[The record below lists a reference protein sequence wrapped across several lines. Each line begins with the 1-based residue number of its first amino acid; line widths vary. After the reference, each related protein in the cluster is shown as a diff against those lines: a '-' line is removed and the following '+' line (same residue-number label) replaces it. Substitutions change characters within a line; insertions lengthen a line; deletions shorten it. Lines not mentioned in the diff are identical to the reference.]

1 MLFSL
6 LWYIQYIIYS
16 YSKFINYSECTL
28 RFKGLKLGLCLVFA
42 VLSKQGMAITDINL
56 QLKWT
61 HQFQFAGYYVAKQQ
75 GFYKEAGLN
84 VTILPADPDNPDT
97 FSKVLAGQAQFGVGH
112 SGILQQ
118 RIAGKPL
125 VAMAAI
131 LQFSPYCWMV
141 KKSSDIFHP
150 RDFVN
155 KRISSISRKE
165 NAELLVM
172 LERSGINTDS
182 LPAYGSDNHSA
193 NWLTGVID
201 AMQVYVT
208 NEPYIMREQGID
220 FRLICPQKYGI
231 NVYSDILYTTENMLQ
246 QQPETVEAFYQASLK
261 GWRYAMMHM
270 DEAIALTQHD
280 YAPQKSFSQ
289 LAYEAEVLSDYI
301 LPAGTNLGA
310 MSIAKW
316 RLIADLYGIEQT
328 AFNQAQNGFIYQYAE
343 PEEFKMSWMLIAAII
358 ISLISLPLYLRLMLR
373 KSI

>member
-1 MLFSL
+1 MS
-6 LWYIQYIIYS
+6 
-16 YSKFINYSECTL
+16 
-28 RFKGLKLGLCLVFA
+28 FKGLKLKLYATLLILSGQSFA
-42 VLSKQGMAITDINL
+42 SADVTL

-61 HQFQFAGYYVAKQQ
+61 HQFQFSGYYMAQQQ
-75 GFYKEAGLN
+75 GFYKAAGLN

-97 FSKVLAGQAQFGVGH
+97 FTKVLAGKAHFGVGH

-155 KRISSISRKE
+155 KRLSSISRKE

-172 LERSGINTDS
+172 LERSGIQTNN
-182 LPAYGSDNHSA
+182 LPSYESGNSSADWLAGS
-193 NWLTGVID
+193 ID

-220 FRLICPQKYGI
+220 YRLICPQKYGI
-231 NVYSDILYTTENMLQ
+231 NVYSDILYTTENMLEQ
-246 QQPETVEAFYQASLK
+246 HPQTVEAFYQASLK

-270 DEAIALTQHD
+270 DETIALTQHQ
-280 YAPQKSFSQ
+280 YAPNKSFSQ

-301 LPAGTNLGA
+301 LPPGTNLGS

-316 RLIADLYGIEQT
+316 RLIADLYGIEQDE
-328 AFNQAQNGFIYQYAE
+328 FNQAQDGFIYQYVE
-343 PEEFKMSWMLIAAII
+343 PEQIKMSWMLIAAII
-358 ISLISLPLYLRLMLR
+358 ISLLSIPLYLRLMFR
-373 KSI
+373 KSV